1 MIHTPAAAVKL
12 VRSPPVVADV
22 VMLHTPAVAAVK
34 LVRRP
39 PVVADLVMIHAPPV
53 VAAV

>member
-1 MIHTPAAAVKL
+1 MI
-12 VRSPPVVADV
+12 
-22 VMLHTPAVAAVK
+22 HTPAVAAVK
-34 LVRRP
+34 LVRSP